1 MTTNSRVLAAALN
14 REIIDDQPDRL
25 SIHTHHIRLTQ
36 ANLPY
41 QLVPGKRLASEK
53 HFAVYADQIVLE
65 EVLQN
70 PGRNIELHAREII
83 IEKPAT
89 LDVAGAYPEKDFKP
103 GDVPTQKDAKPGAA
117 GTGGENA
124 TAGGNAGNIVI
135 DAHHLVNKTSGPRT
149 QSVAELNAVGSQ
161 ILGEHP
167 LKLDD
172 NTSVPTVEIARTK
185 IYNTYEVVITLEN
198 GRVEGLSHF
207 AFDAARIDN
216 TTRRIVVRFSIPA
229 AKITGTT
236 QFTGQQRI
244 STQPF
249 VVKIDASATLKPD
262 GAVSDL
268 RTELSFVSDTPIKL
282 SLQGIDG
289 TLSAAALNTIRD
301 RVVAHVGSGT
311 IEGFLKA
318 FGNRLAGTALTIL
331 AAGGPGGRGQDGHAG
346 NRGEAGPNG
355 AQTSKHGV
363 ETEHGYSFPDEAY
376 GKNGSQGGRAGSP
389 GLSANG
395 GKGGQIV
402 LNVMQPLELSVVYG
416 IAGGDGGERANPGE
430 RGPGGPG
437 GSGAICHMFN
447 AKTGRPVDDMQAPD
461 GKEGPVG
468 EAAQSA
474 GSTGVRGAAGDPLKF
489 NGAPFT
495 GGPPPS
501 YTFTELA
508 QALSLS
514 QLLITQNATDQDFLN
529 AKNDDDRTAAAGGY
543 TWLININQPFTDSSG
558 KIDPAKVS
566 KLEQQVRARIHNSAV
581 VSLMRLQQGL
591 DYYGHSHN
599 WTPVLNLSNLMGRTG
614 ELIQLGKVVEDQF
627 NRYLDKGLADKER
640 MKAFT
645 QAKQEIDRK
654 LAQFDAEIE
663 KLKPQIESLWTEVEK
678 HSEAL
683 RRQRTLLVE
692 GQLKFKDDLIKYLR
706 AQNDLTFDTFL
717 DMLGTVIGCA
727 GGVVEGVGGIKT
739 AIDALKK
746 AEEFSKQIKNVVEIF
761 KKAKATIDNI
771 SKAYSSVK
779 DAFDDGNAN
788 AAKVLVDGDA
798 FDKLLKEY
806 LDKVDSAGELRQ
818 AIDYYVKLGQARN
831 MAAYNYT
838 TLVAQMLT
846 IQTQHD
852 QLYQGIQHINAEM
865 AARQDNVLPVYT
877 AYLKDAYEDVQRN
890 LLRNIYQE
898 NRAYQ
903 YWSLRNRQLQ
913 TDDLN
918 IATLAATHQ
927 GLISDIDAFRE
938 NSQQFNDF
946 RQEIVIAAEQYSNE
960 FAHLRTSRVLT
971 FKLDIRREEGFQN
984 MRYIIAREFKLN
996 FPEVK
1001 DGSHVLFVNVVH
1013 TGESVLN
1020 SDIDLDKPGTL
1031 HVFSHRP
1038 RLAPY
1043 KIDYKNPANTA
1054 GGKLGEDSQGYIGV
1068 SPFALWRL
1076 DFNLKGNEWL
1086 DVSTIKTVHLTF
1098 SGRFLGPGARL
1109 P

>member
-1 MTTNSRVLAAALN
+1 MTTNARPLAAALN
-14 REIIDDQPDRL
+14 REIIDDQPNRL
-25 SIHTHHIRLTQ
+25 SIHTHHIRLSQ

-41 QLVPGKRLASEK
+41 KLVPGKRLASEK

-65 EVLQN
+65 GVLQN

-83 IEKPAT
+83 VEKPAT
-89 LDVAGAYPEKDFKP
+89 LDVAGAYAEKDFKP
-103 GDVPTQKDAKPGAA
+103 GEVPTQKDANPGAA
-117 GTGGENA
+117 GTNGDNA
-124 TAGGNAGNIVI
+124 TAGGDAGSIVI
-135 DAHHLVNKTSGPRT
+135 DAHHVVNKTSGSRT
-149 QSVAELNAVGSQ
+149 QTIAELNAVGAQ
-161 ILGEHP
+161 VLAEHP
-167 LKLDD
+167 LKID
-172 NTSVPTVEIARTK
+172 NTASLPTMETARIQTRTFGEI
-185 IYNTYEVVITLEN
+185 VVTLEN
-198 GRVEGLSHF
+198 GRVEGFSNLTVESARVDGNRISLRLSL
-207 AFDAARIDN
+207 AAL
-216 TTRRIVVRFSIPA
+216 T
-229 AKITGTT
+229 ITGTT
-236 QFTGQQRI
+236 QITRNNRI
-244 STQPF
+244 ATQPF
-249 VVKIDASATLKPD
+249 ACKIDVSATLNTD
-262 GAVSDL
+262 GSVSDL
-268 RTELSFVSDTPIKL
+268 RNDLSFISDTPLKL
-282 SLQGIDG
+282 PLSGLDG
-289 TLSAAALNTIRD
+289 TISATALKTIRE
-301 RVVAHVGSGT
+301 RVAAHIGSGAFET
-311 IEGFLKA
+311 LVKA
-318 FGNRLAGTALTIL
+318 FGNRLNSSALVL
-331 AAGGPGGRGQDGHAG
+331 LAGGGRGGRGQDGHAG
-346 NRGEAGPNG
+346 NRGEAGPDG

-363 ETEHGYSFPDEAY
+363 ETDNGFGFPEEAI
-376 GKNGSQGGRAGSP
+376 GKNGSKGGRAGSP

-395 GKGGQIV
+395 GKGGQIA
-402 LNVMQPLELSVVYG
+402 LNVMLPLELAVVYNNF
-416 IAGGDGGERANPGE
+416 GGEGGAQASPGE
-430 RGPGGPG
+430 RGLGGRG
-437 GSGAICHMFN
+437 GTGAVCHMFN
-447 AKTGRPVDDMQAPD
+447 AKTGRPVDDQKAPD

-468 EAAQSA
+468 DAAQTA
-474 GSTGVRGAAGDPLKF
+474 GSKGNQGAAGEPLKI
-489 NGAPFT
+489 NGAEFK
-495 GGPPPS
+495 GGSPPA

-508 QALSLS
+508 QSFSLT
-514 QLLITQNATDQDFLN
+514 QLLITQNAIDQDFLN
-529 AKNDDDRTAAAGGY
+529 AKNDDERTIVAGAY
-543 TWLININQPFTDSSG
+543 TWLININQPFTDSSA

-566 KLEQQVRARIHNSAV
+566 KPEQQVRARVHDSAV

-599 WTPVLNLSNLMGRTG
+599 WTPVLNLSNLTGRTG

-645 QAKQEIDRK
+645 QAKQEIDLK

-663 KLKPQIESLWTEVEK
+663 KLKPQIDSLWTEVEK

-706 AQNDLTFDTFL
+706 EQNDLTFETFL

-746 AEEFSKQIKNVVEIF
+746 AEKFSKQIKSVVEIF

-779 DAFDDGNAN
+779 DTFDDGNAN

-818 AIDYYVKLGQARN
+818 ALDYYVKLGQARN

-852 QLYQGIQHINAEM
+852 QLFHGIQHINAEM

-903 YWSLRNRQLQ
+903 YWALKNRQLR

-927 GLISDIDAFRE
+927 SLISDIDAFRE
-938 NSQQFNDF
+938 NSQSFNDF
-946 RQEIVIAAEQYSNE
+946 DQQVIISADRYPNE
-960 FAHLRTSRVLT
+960 FADLRRSRALT
-971 FKLDIRREEGFQN
+971 FKLDIRHEEGFQN
-984 MRYIIAREFKLN
+984 MRYIIAREFKLK
-996 FPEVK
+996 FPEVN
-1001 DGSHVLFVNVVH
+1001 DRTHVLFVNVVH

-1020 SDIDLDKPGTL
+1020 SDTDLDKPGAL

-1038 RLAPY
+1038 RVSPY
-1043 KIDYKNPANTA
+1043 KIDFKNPANTA
-1054 GGKLGEDSQGYIGV
+1054 GGKLGDDSQGYIGV
-1068 SPFALWRL
+1068 SPFSLWRL
-1076 DFNLKGNEWL
+1076 DFNLRGNEWL
-1086 DVSTIKTVHLTF
+1086 DLNTLTTVQLTF
-1098 SGRFLGPGARL
+1098 SGRFLGPAARL
-1109 P
+1109 L

>member
-1 MTTNSRVLAAALN
+1 MTTNARALAAALN
-14 REIIDDQPDRL
+14 REIVDDQPSRL

-41 QLVPGKRLASEK
+41 QVVPGKRLASEK
-53 HFAVYADQIVLE
+53 HFEVYADQIVLE
-65 EVLQN
+65 GVLQN

-89 LDVAGAYPEKDFKP
+89 LDVAGAYAEKDFKP
-103 GDVPTQKDAKPGAA
+103 GDVPTQKDANPGAA
-117 GTGGENA
+117 GTEGDNA
-124 TAGGNAGNIVI
+124 TVGGNAGSIVI
-135 DAHHLVNKTSGPRT
+135 DAHHVVNKTSGPRT
-149 QSVAELNAVGSQ
+149 QTVTELNAIGSQ
-161 ILGEHP
+161 ILAEHP
-167 LKLDD
+167 LKIDD
-172 NTSVPTVEIARTK
+172 TASLQSMEISRMT
-185 IYNTYEVVITLEN
+185 IQNIGEIVITLEN
-198 GRVEGLSHF
+198 GRVEGLSHLTVEF
-207 AFDAARIDN
+207 ARVDSTINRVALRLSVSGV
-216 TTRRIVVRFSIPA
+216 TV
-229 AKITGTT
+229 TGTT
-236 QFTGQQRI
+236 QVTGNKRVA
-244 STQPF
+244 TQAF
-249 VVKIDASATLKPD
+249 ACKIDASATLKSD
-262 GAVSDL
+262 GSVTDLRSDL
-268 RTELSFVSDTPIKL
+268 LLVSDTPIKL
-282 SLQGIDG
+282 AVQGLNG
-289 TLSAAALNTIRD
+289 TLQASALNTIRE
-301 RVVAHVGSGT
+301 RVAAHIGNAA
-311 IEGFLKA
+311 IETLVKA
-318 FGNRLAGTALTIL
+318 FGSRLSSGLTLLAG
-331 AAGGPGGRGQDGHAG
+331 GGRGGRGQDGHAG
-346 NRGEAGPNG
+346 NRGEAGPDG
-355 AQTSKHGV
+355 AKTSKNGV
-363 ETEHGYSFPDEAY
+363 ETDHGYGFPEEAM
-376 GKNGSQGGRAGSP
+376 GKNGSKGGRAGSP

-395 GKGGQIV
+395 GQGGRIG
-402 LNVMQPLELSVVYG
+402 LNVMLPLELSVVYG
-416 IAGGDGGERANPGE
+416 TSGGDGGVQATPGE
-430 RGPGGPG
+430 RGPGGRG
-437 GSGAICHMFN
+437 GTGAVCHMFN
-447 AKTGRPVDDMQAPD
+447 QKTGRPVDDQKAPD
-461 GKEGPVG
+461 GQEGPVG
-468 EAAQSA
+468 DVANSTGSK
-474 GSTGVRGAAGDPLKF
+474 GSTGASGEPLKF
-489 NGAPFT
+489 NGRTYT
-495 GGPPPS
+495 GQAVPA

-508 QALSLS
+508 QTLSLS
-514 QLLITQNATDQDFLN
+514 QLLTTQNASDQDFLN
-529 AKNDDDRTAAAGGY
+529 AKNDDERTTVAGGY
-543 TWLININQPFTDSSG
+543 TWLININQPFTESSA
-558 KIDPAKVS
+558 KLDPAKVS
-566 KLEQQVRARIHNSAV
+566 KPEQQVRARIHNSAV

-591 DYYGHSHN
+591 DYYGNSHN

-645 QAKQEIDRK
+645 QAKQEIDLK

-706 AQNDLTFDTFL
+706 EQNDLTFDTFL

-788 AAKVLVDGDA
+788 AAKVLVDGEA

-818 AIDYYVKLGQARN
+818 ALDYYVKLGQARN
-831 MAAYNYT
+831 VAAYNYT

-852 QLYQGIQHINAEM
+852 QLFHGIQHINAEM

-877 AYLKDAYEDVQRN
+877 AYLKDAYEDVQHN

-903 YWSLRNRQLQ
+903 YWSLKNRQLR

-918 IATLAATHQ
+918 IATLASTHQ

-938 NSQQFNDF
+938 NSQSFNDF
-946 RQEIVIAAEQYSNE
+946 DQEVTIAAERYPNE
-960 FAHLRTSRVLT
+960 FADLRALT

-984 MRYIIAREFKLN
+984 MRYIIAREFKLK
-996 FPEVK
+996 FPEVN
-1001 DGSHVLFVNVVH
+1001 DGSHVLFINVVH

-1020 SDIDLDKPGTL
+1020 SDTDLDKTGAL

-1038 RLAPY
+1038 RVSPY

-1076 DFNLKGNEWL
+1076 DFNLRGNEWL
-1086 DVSTIKTVHLTF
+1086 DLSTLTKVQLTF
-1098 SGRFLGPGARL
+1098 SGRFLGPAARL
-1109 P
+1109 A